1 MAYTKIHAIKATVDK
16 AIDYICNPEKT
27 DEKMF
32 VSSYAC
38 TPETAALDFKYTLD
52 HCRENSPNKAYHLI
66 QAFAPGEVSF
76 EEAHRIGKE
85 LANKLLE
92 GKYSYVVTTHIDK
105 GHVHNHIIFCAA
117 DNIEHNKYH
126 DCKQSYYRIRN
137 LSDRLCKEHNLSV
150 IIPGAERGKKYKECQ
165 SDRNG
170 SAWKTQIRKDINFC
184 IKSAS
189 TYEEFLLLMRAKGYE
204 IKGET
209 FEEGSA
215 KYISFRPL
223 DKERFVRG
231 SAKSLGKEYT
241 KERIKERIER
251 KQERKAVIPKKDYS
265 ARRLID
271 TSDEK
276 LQNSPGL
283 QRWAAIENLKIAAQS
298 YNEVGSLA
306 ELEHHI
312 AVKTEAG
319 KSAKQSVVE
328 LEHHIKDLAEI
339 IKYAEQYKAN
349 LSYHTAY
356 KKVKNPDAYFRRYES
371 QIILYGGARRM
382 LEQAGINLK
391 GLNVDKL
398 RAEYQELMQQK
409 KEITSTYKDCEKE
422 VRDLNRKL
430 ENLNQY
436 LGRTQPDLAQEQQ
449 GKKDTPPSVNVQKI
463 MVRKAPLL

>member
-16 AIDYICNPEKT
+16 AIEYICNPDKT
-27 DEKMF
+27 DEQIY

-38 TPETAALDFKYTLD
+38 APETAAIDFKYTLD

-66 QAFAPGEVSF
+66 QAFAPGEVGF
-76 EEAHRIGKE
+76 EEAHHIGKE
-85 LANKLLE
+85 LADKVLE

-105 GHVHNHIIFCAA
+105 GHIHNHIIFCAA
-117 DNIEHNKYH
+117 DNIEYNKYH
-126 DCKQSYYRIRN
+126 DCTQTYHRIRH
-137 LSDRLCKEHNLSV
+137 LSDELCKEHNLSV
-150 IIPGAERGKKYKECQ
+150 IIPGGERGKKYKEWQ
-165 SDRNG
+165 SDQNG
-170 SAWKTQIRKDINFC
+170 STWKTQLRRDINFC

-209 FEEGSA
+209 FGEDAA

-231 SAKSLGKEYT
+231 SARSLGKEYT
-241 KERIKERIER
+241 KERIRERIEKKR
-251 KQERKAVIPKKDYS
+251 ERKAVIPKKDYS

-276 LQNSPGL
+276 FQNSPGL
-283 QRWAAIENLKIAAQS
+283 QQWAAIENLKIAAQS
-298 YNEVGSLA
+298 YNEAGFLSD
-306 ELEHHI
+306 LEHKI
-312 AVKTEAG
+312 TVKTEAG

-328 LEHHIKDLAEI
+328 LKHRMKDLAEI
-339 IKYAEQYKAN
+339 IKYAEQYKDN
-349 LSYHTAY
+349 RSYYIAY
-356 KKVKNPDAYFRRYES
+356 KKAKNPDAYFRRYES

-382 LEQAGINLK
+382 LEQAGINWK

-398 RAEYQELMQQK
+398 KAEYQELMKQK
-409 KEITSTYKDCEKE
+409 SELTSTYKDCEKE
-422 VRDLNRKL
+422 VRELKRKQ

-436 LGRTQPDLAQEQQ
+436 LGKNMPTTQDIKNRQQ
-449 GKKDTPPSVNVQKI
+449 SRQK
-463 MVRKAPLL
+463 AGNLPALNL

>member
-16 AIDYICNPEKT
+16 AIEYICNPDKT
-27 DEKMF
+27 DEQIY

-38 TPETAALDFKYTLD
+38 APETAAIDFKYTLD

-66 QAFAPGEVSF
+66 QAFAPGEVSY

-85 LANKLLE
+85 LADKVLE
-92 GKYSYVVTTHIDK
+92 GKYSYVLTTHIDK
-105 GHVHNHIIFCAA
+105 GHIHNHIIFCAA

-126 DCKQSYYRIRN
+126 DCKQSYYHIRK
-137 LSDRLCKEHNLSV
+137 LSDELCKAHNLSI
-150 IIPGAERGKKYKECQ
+150 IIPGGERGKKYKEWQ
-165 SDRNG
+165 SDQNG
-170 SAWKTQIRKDINFC
+170 STWKTQLRRDINFC

-189 TYEEFLLLMRAKGYE
+189 TYEDFLLLMRAKGYE
-204 IKGET
+204 IKGES
-209 FEEGSA
+209 FEESAA

-231 SAKSLGKEYT
+231 STRSLGKEYT

-251 KQERKAVIPKKDYS
+251 KRERKAVIPKRDYS

-276 LQNSPGL
+276 FRSSPGL

-306 ELEHHI
+306 ELEHKI

-328 LEHHIKDLAEI
+328 LEHRIKDLAEI
-339 IKYAEQYKAN
+339 IEYAQQYKDN
-349 LSYHTAY
+349 RSYHISY
-356 KKVKNPDAYFRRYES
+356 KKAKNPDAYFRRYES

-382 LEQAGINLK
+382 LEQAGINLN

-398 RAEYQELMQQK
+398 NAEYQELMKQK
-409 KEITSTYKDCEKE
+409 SELTSTYKDCEKE
-422 VRDLNRKL
+422 VRELNRKL

-436 LGRTQPDLAQEQQ
+436 LGKDMPTTQDTKNRQQ
-449 GKKDTPPSVNVQKI
+449 S
-463 MVRKAPLL
+463 L

>member
-38 TPETAALDFKYTLD
+38 SPETAAYDFKYTLD

-66 QAFAPGEVSF
+66 QAFAPGEVGF
-76 EEAHRIGKE
+76 EEAHHIGKE
-85 LANKLLE
+85 LADKLLE

-105 GHVHNHIIFCAA
+105 EHVHNHIIFCAA

-126 DCKQSYYRIRN
+126 DCKQSYYHIRK
-137 LSDRLCKEHNLSV
+137 LSDELCKEHNLSV
-150 IIPGAERGKKYKECQ
+150 IIPGAQRGKKYKEWQ
-165 SDRNG
+165 SNKNG

-209 FEEGSA
+209 FEEGAA

-241 KERIKERIER
+241 KERIRERIER
-251 KQERKAVIPKKDYS
+251 KRERKAVIPKRDYS

-276 LQNSPGL
+276 FQNSPGL

-306 ELEHHI
+306 ELEHKI

-328 LEHHIKDLAEI
+328 LEHRIKDLAEI
-339 IKYAEQYKAN
+339 IKYAHQYKDN
-349 LSYHTAY
+349 RSYHIGY
-356 KKVKNPDAYFRRYES
+356 KKAKNPDTYFRRYES
-371 QIILYGGARRM
+371 QIILYDGARRM

-398 RAEYQELMQQK
+398 KAEYQELMKQK
-409 KEITSTYKDCEKE
+409 SELTSTYKDCEKE
-422 VRDLNRKL
+422 VRELKRKQ

-436 LGRTQPDLAQEQQ
+436 LGRTQPDPAQDQQ
-449 GKKDTPPSVNVQKI
+449 EKKDTPN
-463 MVRKAPLL
+463 L

>member
-1 MAYTKIHAIKATVDK
+1 MAYAKIHAIKATVDK

-38 TPETAALDFKYTLD
+38 SPETAAYDFKYTLD

-66 QAFAPGEVSF
+66 QAFAPGEVGF
-76 EEAHRIGKE
+76 EEAHHIVKE
-85 LANKLLE
+85 LADKLLE

-105 GHVHNHIIFCAA
+105 EHVHNHIIFCTA

-126 DCKQSYYRIRN
+126 DCKQPYYHIRK
-137 LSDRLCKEHNLSV
+137 LSDELC
-150 IIPGAERGKKYKECQ
+150 R
-165 SDRNG
+165 
-170 SAWKTQIRKDINFC
+170 
-184 IKSAS
+184 
-189 TYEEFLLLMRAKGYE
+189 
-204 IKGET
+204 
-209 FEEGSA
+209 
-215 KYISFRPL
+215 
-223 DKERFVRG
+223 
-231 SAKSLGKEYT
+231 
-241 KERIKERIER
+241 ERIER
-251 KQERKAVIPKKDYS
+251 KRERKAVIPKKDYS

-276 LQNSPGL
+276 FQNSPGL

-306 ELEHHI
+306 ELEHKI

-328 LEHHIKDLAEI
+328 LEHRIKDLAEI
-339 IKYAEQYKAN
+339 IKYTQQYKAN
-349 LSYHTAY
+349 RSYYIGY
-356 KKVKNPDAYFRRYES
+356 KKAKNPDAYFRRYES

-398 RAEYQELMQQK
+398 KAEYQELMKQK
-409 KEITSTYKDCEKE
+409 SELTSTYKDCEKE
-422 VRDLNRKL
+422 VRELKRKQ

-436 LGRTQPDLAQEQQ
+436 LGRTQPDPAQEQQ
-449 GKKDTPPSVNVQKI
+449 EKKDTPN
-463 MVRKAPLL
+463 L